1 MKLTLA
7 VLAVTAF
14 TVPTLAAPLQ
24 KTTKPSAKRSVAAKK
39 TTTKPQTANQKPS
52 VATKIGFPQD
62 AGAHDANA
70 AIEWWYFNAFLKTA
84 SGKNYAVVG
93 SFFRIGLQPT
103 KKGHYL
109 IYSLTDLD
117 EKRVVADG
125 SVLDKANVALLKSY
139 LPLVAMSRP
148 DDKSIMPLLA
158 ALQKDQL
165 PAPHRITAGE
175 TQIKSGGPR
184 FSISMDDRKYLF
196 AQEADDARKW
206 KAELTDPAFSVN
218 LILDQPKATRPA
230 MLVGGEGKTGL
241 GSPDDMF
248 YVSLTRP
255 AVRGTLTVGS
265 KTESVTGTGWVDRQ
279 WGRSWVVGDN
289 GWDWF
294 GVQLGSGEDLI
305 VYRVKDNSTGRVLRA
320 EATLLRADGTQTV
333 DKDVTFTPSGEWLDP
348 KSGIAFPHLFAVSM
362 KNIGYTLTFTPTFDA
377 QAIPTLGIGTA
388 FWEGVVDVT
397 GTAKDGSAITGRGY
411 RELVGYKPKAT
422 PKAETITQNN
432 P

>member
-1 MKLTLA
+1 MKTFLA
-7 VLAVTAF
+7 VIALTA
-14 TVPTLAAPLQ
+14 LAAPVL
-24 KTTKPSAKRSVAAKK
+24 AA
-39 TTTKPQTANQKPS
+39 PQTATKRPAPAGKMASQP
-52 VATKIGFPQD
+52 ATAKKIGFPQD

-70 AIEWWYFNAFLKTA
+70 AIEWWYFNAFLKTE

-93 SFFRIGLQPT
+93 SFFRTGFQPS

-139 LPLVAMSRP
+139 LPLVAMQRP
-148 DDKSIMPLLA
+148 NDTSIMPLLA
-158 ALQKDQL
+158 GLQKNQL

-175 TQIKSGGPR
+175 TQIKLGGPR
-184 FSISMDDRKYLF
+184 FGIFMDDRKYLF
-196 AQEADDARKW
+196 AQQTDDARKW

-218 LILDQPKATRPA
+218 LTFDQPKAARPP
-230 MLVGGEGKTGL
+230 MLVGGAGMTGL

-255 AVRGTLTVGS
+255 AVRGTLTVGG
-265 KTESVTGTGWVDRQ
+265 KTEIVTGNGWIDRQ

-294 GVQLGSGEDLI
+294 GVQLENGEDLI
-305 VYRVKDNSTGRVLRA
+305 VYRVKDNSTGKVLRA

-333 DKDVTFTPSGEWLDP
+333 DKSVTFTPSGEWLDP
-348 KSGIAFPHLFAVSM
+348 KSGITFPQLFTVAM
-362 KNIGYTLTFTPTFDA
+362 GNIGYTLTFTPTFDA

-388 FWEGVVDVT
+388 FWEGVVDVA
-397 GTAKDGSAITGRGY
+397 GTAKDGSPITGRGY
-411 RELVGYKPKAT
+411 RELVGYKPKPA
-422 PKAETITQNN
+422 PKVETITSKE